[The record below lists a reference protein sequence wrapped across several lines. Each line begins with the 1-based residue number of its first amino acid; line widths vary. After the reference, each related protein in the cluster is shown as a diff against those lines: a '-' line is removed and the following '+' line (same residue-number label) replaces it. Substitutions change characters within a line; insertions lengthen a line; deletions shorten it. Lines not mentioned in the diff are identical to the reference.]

1 MKRYRIAN
9 KRSKN
14 KAVAT
19 LLYDEEKQEFKIEI
33 PRGQDE
39 RKLPMLLRASASKGE
54 YILNPKFSLLW
65 VRNRLVPSERQNI
78 GQFLKSYGLQNYR
91 EDLILEKTEGRSIQ
105 DDFVVIREQ

>member
-14 KAVAT
+14 KSVAT
-19 LLYDEEKQEFKIEI
+19 LLYDEDKQEFKIEI
-33 PRGQDE
+33 PKEQDE
-39 RKLPMLLRASASKGE
+39 RKLPMLLRASVSKGE
-54 YILNPKFSLLW
+54 YVMNPKFSLLW

-78 GQFLKSYGLQNYR
+78 GQFLKSYGLNNYR